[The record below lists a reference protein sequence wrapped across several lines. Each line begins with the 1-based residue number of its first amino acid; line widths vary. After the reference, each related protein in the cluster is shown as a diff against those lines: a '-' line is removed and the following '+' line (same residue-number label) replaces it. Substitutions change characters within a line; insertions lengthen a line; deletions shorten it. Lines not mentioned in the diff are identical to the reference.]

1 MHLRQ
6 AKKHTSRELYREI
19 LENSFKSRDSE
30 KLRGFSYGQ
39 TDGRNEFKVQ

>member
-6 AKKHTSRELYREI
+6 AKKHTSRELYGEI
-19 LENSFKSRDSE
+19 LENSFKSRDPE
-30 KLRGFSYGQ
+30 LRGFDYGQ